1 MKDKKLRKLSRKE
14 LLQILVTQS
23 KKIEELEAKLRKA
36 EQGLDDHV
44 LIMKEAGTMA
54 EAALRLNHIFE
65 DADAACQQYLES
77 IRAMAAREQGQH
89 RKEGAP

>member
-1 MKDKKLRKLSRKE
+1 MRKLSRKE

-23 KKIEELEAKLRKA
+23 KQIEQLEAKLREA
-36 EQGLDDHV
+36 EHELDHHM

-65 DADAACQQYLES
+65 DADAACRQYLNS
-77 IRAMAAREQGQH
+77 IKAMAVREQGQH
-89 RKEGAP
+89 

>member
-1 MKDKKLRKLSRKE
+1 MKDSKLRKLSRKE

-23 KKIEELEAKLRKA
+23 KRIEELEAKLDEA
-36 EQGLDDHV
+36 ERELDDHM

-65 DADAACQQYLES
+65 DADAACQQYLKS
-77 IRAMAAREQGQH
+77 IKAMAEREQAQH
-89 RKEGAP
+89 RGEGVP